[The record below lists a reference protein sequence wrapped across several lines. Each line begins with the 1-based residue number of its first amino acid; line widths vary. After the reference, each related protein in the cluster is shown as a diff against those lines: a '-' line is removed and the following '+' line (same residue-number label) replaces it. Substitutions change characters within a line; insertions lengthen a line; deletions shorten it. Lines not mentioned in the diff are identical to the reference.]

1 MNEPQTD
8 TPRTDHI
15 ESALGTA
22 SQQCHPTIWMH
33 ARQLERENA
42 ALRADKER
50 LDFMDHNAVPWAWR
64 PTDGSPPLV
73 YCLKSANSIRAT
85 IDAKRKEV
93 HRE

>member
-1 MNEPQTD
+1 MSD
-8 TPRTDHI
+8 TPRTDQNTLD
-15 ESALGTA
+15 ALKKKLHGMA
-22 SQQCHPTIWMH
+22 ISYDGLVLADF

-85 IDAKRKEV
+85 IDAKRKEQS
-93 HRE
+93 